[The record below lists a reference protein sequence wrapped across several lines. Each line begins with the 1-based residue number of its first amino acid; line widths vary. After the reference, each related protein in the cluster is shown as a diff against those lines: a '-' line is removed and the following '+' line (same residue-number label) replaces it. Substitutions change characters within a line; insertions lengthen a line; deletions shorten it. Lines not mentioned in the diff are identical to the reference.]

1 VRECNLVEKSENRLK
16 YYLIRFFTGRF
27 FYIRFFTGRSFL
39 HPDFNRAKIP
49 SRGDEPDEID
59 ESSPN
64 RQIICNNRLGPILI
78 GY

>member
-1 VRECNLVEKSENRLK
+1 MRECNLVEKSENRLK
-16 YYLIRFFTGRF
+16 YYLIRFFTGR
-27 FYIRFFTGRSFL
+27 SFL
-39 HPDFNRAKIP
+39 HPDFNRAKMP
-49 SRGDEPDEID
+49 SRENEPDEID